1 MARRNR
7 RRAKTRTVTRRR
19 RRLPSRKKVSKSI
32 GSQWGKISKGAG
44 VLAFLS
50 NVTGSDMAASAGQP
64 IGARAQNFLNS
75 LSGRVTGFTP
85 FKNAAGANIP
95 QTISLDNIF
104 NKWTGI
110 GGASFIYGLLPLKQ
124 LPHKGKAKTLG
135 KSLLSAGILSGLF
148 MPGSGNPHNTNL
160 ISSRPALALSSTEV
174 SYT

>member
-1 MARRNR
+1 LARRGR
-7 RRAKTRTVTRRR
+7 KARTRTVTRRR

-64 IGARAQNFLNS
+64 IGARAQNFGNS
-75 LSGRVTGFTP
+75 LLGRITGYTP
-85 FKNAAGANIP
+85 FKHAAGANIP
-95 QTISLDNIF
+95 QTISIDGIF
-104 NKWTGI
+104 NKWSGI
-110 GGASFIYGLLPLKQ
+110 GAASFIYGLLPVKQ

-148 MPGSGNPHNTNL
+148 MPGNPHTTNL
-160 ISSRPALALSSTEV
+160 LSPSNAITVSSSEV

>member
-1 MARRNR
+1 LAKRGRKAR
-7 RRAKTRTVTRRR
+7 TRTVTRRK
-19 RRLPSRKKVSKSI
+19 RRLPSRKRVSKSI

-64 IGARAQNFLNS
+64 IGARAQNFGNS
-75 LSGRVTGFTP
+75 LLGRITGYTP
-85 FKNAAGANIP
+85 FKHAAGASIP
-95 QTISLDNIF
+95 QTISIDGIF
-104 NKWTGI
+104 NKWSGI
-110 GGASFIYGLLPLKQ
+110 GAASFIYGLLPVRQ

-148 MPGSGNPHNTNL
+148 MPSGNPHTTNL
-160 ISSRPALALSSTEV
+160 IAPSNAITVSSSEV

>member
-1 MARRNR
+1 MAKRGRT
-7 RRAKTRTVTRRR
+7 RARTVTRRR
-19 RRLPSRKKVSKSI
+19 RRLPSRKKVKKSI

-64 IGARAQNFLNS
+64 IGARAQNMINS
-75 LSGRVTGFTP
+75 LLGRVTGYTP

-95 QTISLDNIF
+95 QTIGINGIF
-104 NKWTGI
+104 NKWSGI
-110 GGASFIYGLLPLKQ
+110 GAASFIYGLLPVRQ

-135 KSLLSAGILSGLF
+135 KSLLSAGVLSGLF
-148 MPGSGNPHNTNL
+148 MPTNTHTNL
-160 ISSRPALALSSTEV
+160 ITPSSPVIVSSSEV